1 VKQRIEGAW
10 SNAIAM
16 MPKLLHHGK
25 TEDVLVRCMD
35 EDMDSNQTGEEFPLM
50 LERTMNIP
58 SETSIFIA

>member
-1 VKQRIEGAW
+1 
-10 SNAIAM
+10 M